1 MPGPGLE
8 LVADE
13 EIEAVIN
20 VLRSRYL
27 GRYGPDDDPR
37 FGATVHSLE
46 RQVAELCGV
55 RHALAVNS
63 GTSALQC
70 IFAALDIGPGDEVIV
85 PGFTFVATF
94 SSVAYSRAL
103 PVLAEIDETLNLDP
117 DDVERRITPRTKAI
131 VAVHMMGN
139 PARLTELQA
148 VADRHGLALIEDA
161 CQAFG
166 ATYHGRWVGSI
177 GRAGALSF
185 NVFKTVTCGDGG
197 MMLTDDTEVFERAF
211 AFHDQGHRPLRK
223 GIEVGTRASLGL
235 NFRMTELSGAVLG
248 AQVARIGTIRDR
260 LRANRDLFRSL
271 IADLPS
277 ISFRAQ
283 PDPAG
288 DLGTFLTVLFP
299 DEATARRVAGGLG
312 SSVVADS
319 GWHVYNHMEH
329 LLSQRLA
336 VDRGCPFD
344 CATCGTAA
352 PYHRNMLPQTDAVL
366 ARAVNIGI
374 GVDDV
379 NLGSAFGVG
388 IRDDESTVRARAE
401 QFRDVVKNHS

>member
-8 LVADE
+8 LVGDE
-13 EIEAVIN
+13 EIAEVVS
-20 VLRSRYL
+20 VLRSGFL

-37 FGATVHSLE
+37 FGAKVHELE
-46 RQVAELCGV
+46 SRVAELCGV
-55 RHALAVNS
+55 GHALAVNS

-94 SSVAYSRAL
+94 SAVAYSRAF
-103 PVLAEIDETLNLDP
+103 PVLAEVDDSLNLDP
-117 DDVERRITPRTKAI
+117 DDVERRVTSRTKAI

-139 PARLTELQA
+139 PARLAELQA
-148 VADRHGLALIEDA
+148 VADRHGVHLIEDA

-166 ATYHGRWVGSI
+166 ATYEDRMVGSI
-177 GRAGALSF
+177 GVAGALSF
-185 NVFKTVTCGDGG
+185 NIFKTLTCGDGG
-197 MMLTDDTEVFERAF
+197 MVLTDDTELYERAF

-223 GIEVGTRASLGL
+223 GIEVGSRASLGL
-235 NFRMTELSGAVLG
+235 NFRMTELSGAVLL
-248 AQVARIGTIRDR
+248 AQLARLDTIRAR
-260 LRANRDLFRSL
+260 LRANRDLFQSA
-271 IADLPS
+271 IADLPA
-277 ISFRAQ
+277 IAFRDL
-283 PDPAG
+283 PDPDG

-299 DEATARRVAGGLG
+299 DEATARRVASGLG
-312 SSVVADS
+312 STVVADS

-344 CATCGTAA
+344 CATAGTAA
-352 PYHRNMLPQTDAVL
+352 PYHQHMLPQTDAVL

-379 NLGSAFGVG
+379 NLGSAFGVHIG
-388 IRDDESTVRARAE
+388 DDESTIRQRALR
-401 QFRDVVKNHS
+401 FRDVVKENT